1 MAEVVPVYHLLS
13 GNYAA
18 LQGVD
23 PAVDTVTFKG
33 LTMNGVVAMDSTGG
47 GTPNKITGLASAT
60 ADEDA
65 LAYGQTGA
73 DLNGLNLTANLTMN
87 SQKITGLDPGTAGT
101 DGVNKNQLDSVA
113 AGVAWKHAV
122 QVLRM
127 VNDALATSPT
137 LTAGD
142 AGKAYV
148 VAGTG
153 GDWSTF
159 TIGDIVE
166 WDGSAWNLVLAGSGA
181 EPPDGTYVIIV
192 ETSAAGSFAGQENEV
207 AVYNATTNTWAFT
220 PASDGD
226 GRTVAGENSVYENL
240 GYVWDATP
248 GEWVMFNGPG
258 QIVAGAG
265 LTKTFNQ
272 LDANVKDGIQIDADA
287 ITLLL
292 AATPGLQLTGTSPAK
307 VLSVLPDGAKGV
319 EVGASG
325 VAVIVESDGAI
336 EFDGTN
342 GGLEINLE
350 ASNPT
355 LDIVSNELGV
365 KYSATAGG
373 LTQDSTGL
381 KVKVDGTTITINGS
395 GQLVGASAD
404 GDRIADDYVVSEN
417 ISAGDPVYWSTTA
430 NQVAQGDAAQALWPS
445 HAQIFGVAED
455 AATTGNSSTI
465 VSRGPCLGVLSS
477 ATPGD
482 IYWMA
487 VGGGITTTIPSTNNA
502 LIRAGWAKNADDLFV
517 SIADYGRR
525 GY

>member
-13 GNYAA
+13 GNYAT

-23 PAVDTVTFKG
+23 PTADSITLKG
-33 LTMNGVVAMDSTGG
+33 LTMNGAVAMDSTGG

-65 LAYGQTGA
+65 LAYGQSGA
-73 DLNGLNLTANLTMN
+73 DLDGLNLTSNLTMN
-87 SQKITGLDPGTAGT
+87 ANSITGLAPGSAGT
-101 DGVNKNQLDSVA
+101 DAVNKNQLDSVA
-113 AGVAWKHAV
+113 AGVAWKHQV

-127 VNDALATSPT
+127 VNDALATAPT
-137 LTAGD
+137 LTGND
-142 AGKAYV
+142 KGKAYV

-159 TIGDIVE
+159 AIGDIVE
-166 WDGSAWNLVLAGSGA
+166 WDGSSWNLILANSGG

-192 ETSAAGSFAGQENEV
+192 EASAAGSFAGQENEV

-220 PASDGD
+220 PPSDGE

-292 AATPGLQLTGTSPAK
+292 ATTPGLQLTGTSPAK
-307 VLSVLPDGAKGV
+307 VLSVLPNGSAGV

-325 VAVIVESDGAI
+325 VAVKLETDGAI
-336 EFDGTN
+336 VFDGSN
-342 GGLEINLE
+342 GGLEVNLQ

-355 LDIVSNELGV
+355 LAIVTNELGV
-365 KYSATAGG
+365 KYGATTSG
-373 LTQDSTGL
+373 LTADANGL
-381 KVKVDGTTITINGS
+381 KVNVDGVTITINGS

-430 NQVAQGDAAQALWPS
+430 NQVAKGDAAQAQWPTK
-445 HAQIFGVAED
+445 AQIFGVSED
-455 AATTGNSSTI
+455 TATTGNPATI
-465 VSRGPCLGVLSS
+465 VSRGPCLSILTS

-482 IYWMA
+482 IYWLA
-487 VGGGITTTIPSTNNA
+487 VGGGVTATIPSTNNA